1 MVKMSVKSVLES
13 LHKKMNTLGITVKE
27 MSQGNIVRYD
37 FYVGTREI
45 GDIQLSESTEMV
57 EHLSTDEIPV
67 IRLRNIYINEECR
80 GKGYSKLMIIYGIYT
95 FREKFPDIQYSALDD
110 DSDAA
115 LTPSKNLYWNFG
127 YVLRDTPTLTLPDC
141 IPAIQSELLLD
152 FKSKR
157 MLEFI
162 AILNPVF

>member
-1 MVKMSVKSVLES
+1 MSVNVLAL
-13 LHKKMNTLGITVKE
+13 LHKKMDTLGITVKE
-27 MSQGNIVRYD
+27 MSQDNIVRYD
-37 FYVGTREI
+37 FYVGSREI
-45 GDIQLSESTEMV
+45 GDIQLAESTEMV
-57 EHLSTDEIPV
+57 EHLFTEEIPV
-67 IRLRNIYINEECR
+67 IRLRNIYINEDCR

-115 LTPSKNLYWNFG
+115 LTPSKNLYWKFG
-127 YVLRDTPTLTLPDC
+127 YVLRDTPTEALPDS
-141 IPAIQSELLLD
+141 IPIIQSELLLD

-162 AILNPVF
+162 NQFNIKL